1 MNGPSLESFGNFP
14 YTKMLIAKF
23 SRNWPWGLGKK
34 MKLWKVYSETQ
45 RLTMNNRQSENL
57 GWAFSSVW
65 LIISSP
71 TMPQFNSR
79 LAQCSLVK
87 RIQDGKKASPRVAET
102 EWWKKQHCGLN
113 ISPLNSWL
121 STKTWQKYDHFFKD
135 ILHKYGFTLP
145 HTKLPGYGPD
155 TWNSIE

>member
-1 MNGPSLESFGNFP
+1 MALHLNHSVISYIRKCLLPSLVEIGH
-14 YTKMLIAKF
+14 
-23 SRNWPWGLGKK
+23 RNWGRK
-34 MKLWKVYSETQ
+34 WKCEKFTAKH

-113 ISPLNSWL
+113 ISPLDSWL

-135 ILHKYGFTLP
+135 ILHKYGFTWP
-145 HTKLPGYGPD
+145 HTKLPG
-155 TWNSIE
+155 